1 MGDRKELLLCHD
13 LIVGVVAALEARDIY
28 TACHS
33 MRVART
39 AELLCHRLN
48 LLDED
53 AALIHIAAHLHD
65 IGKIGVD
72 DAVLRKQ
79 GALSEPEWEQI
90 RRHPLTGYEIL
101 CRIQSFA
108 EIAVI
113 VLHHHERWDG
123 GGCPDGLCGEAI
135 PLGSRIIAVADSIDA
150 MMSDRSYRRG
160 MSPARCRE
168 QIQRNS
174 GVMYDPD
181 VAAAALENWPEL
193 IKSRAEPSSA
203 DRPFESGEAS
213 FPAEEVSVP
222 SGFPSGAHL
231 EKMREIRAYLLEHLD
246 QKICLN
252 QLCGQF
258 YLSPSTL
265 KRRFK
270 DAFGIPPDAYLRQQR
285 LSTARRLL
293 CTTSLSI
300 AEIAVR
306 VGYESPSRFTAVF
319 KRCYHQTP
327 LQFRK
332 SGFLA

>member
-1 MGDRKELLLCHD
+1 M
-13 LIVGVVAALEARDIY
+13 
-28 TACHS
+28 
-33 MRVART
+33 
-39 AELLCHRLN
+39 
-48 LLDED
+48 
-53 AALIHIAAHLHD
+53 
-65 IGKIGVD
+65 
-72 DAVLRKQ
+72 
-79 GALSEPEWEQI
+79 
-90 RRHPLTGYEIL
+90 
-101 CRIQSFA
+101 
-108 EIAVI
+108 
-113 VLHHHERWDG
+113 
-123 GGCPDGLCGEAI
+123 
-135 PLGSRIIAVADSIDA
+135 
-150 MMSDRSYRRG
+150 
-160 MSPARCRE
+160 
-168 QIQRNS
+168 
-174 GVMYDPD
+174 
-181 VAAAALENWPEL
+181 
-193 IKSRAEPSSA
+193 
-203 DRPFESGEAS
+203 
-213 FPAEEVSVP
+213 P

-270 DAFGIPPDAYLRQQR
+270 DAFGIPPGAYLRQQR